1 MWVSAHHLPLPRLL
15 CTSRKRMGLRATVCP
30 GTVYVYVFPDT
41 AGCCPCC
48 ILSLLLADARPQYL
62 KDFAS
67 QLEKLQTLAQ
77 DAKRTV
83 RLNNIV
89 EEMFKTLAQSNVR
102 ISSEDSVQ
110 LDDMRNAQMV
120 RALT

>member
-1 MWVSAHHLPLPRLL
+1 MFV
-15 CTSRKRMGLRATVCP
+15 
-30 GTVYVYVFPDT
+30 
-41 AGCCPCC
+41 
-48 ILSLLLADARPQYL
+48 LLADARPQYL

-120 RALT
+120 RVLANAPVRSARDVNGVVFPSSSQRYPLL

>member
-1 MWVSAHHLPLPRLL
+1 M
-15 CTSRKRMGLRATVCP
+15 
-30 GTVYVYVFPDT
+30 
-41 AGCCPCC
+41 
-48 ILSLLLADARPQYL
+48 LADARPQYL